1 MNSKMAIRLAAF
13 QSVHKKVML
22 FQHFGAAT
30 KISSKLML
38 PVTIKS
44 AKIPKANPK
53 SPTLLTKAFI
63 AAAFAL
69 VFYIKNQSEDRSNS
83 TPSHPKNICTRL
95 SEVTNINIAKVK

>member
-1 MNSKMAIRLAAF
+1 MNSKTAIRLAAF
-13 QSVHKKVML
+13 QSVHKKVNVVSAN
-22 FQHFGAAT
+22 FGAAT

-53 SPTLLTKAFI
+53 SPTLLTTKAFI

-69 VFYIKNQSEDRSNS
+69 CF
-83 TPSHPKNICTRL
+83 L
-95 SEVTNINIAKVK
+95 